1 MKSKTVSVHNQTSW
15 ANSVF
20 TFHEEDP
27 VVCRDCTLDLT
38 NLTVTPG
45 HCWLSI
51 SCLHDFSKAR
61 PKHYWRTHLWTHGR
75 TVLHCTALY
84 CTAYTPPPST
94 LLPISSSRSQNIAKH
109 QVREE
114 RKSDYSR
121 DKVPDI
127 NSHLIR
133 KPAEG
138 CWESRVKSRMKCEEI
153 WFALQIITFYP
164 EIWPGSS
171 GWQS

>member
-20 TFHEEDP
+20 TFHEDDP

-61 PKHYWRTHLWTHGR
+61 PKHYWRTHLWTHGW
-75 TVLHCTALY
+75 TVLHCTDL
-84 CTAYTPPPST
+84 YTPPST
-94 LLPISSSRSQNIAKH
+94 PPVHLLPGLSEYCKAAIER
-109 QVREE
+109 RE
-114 RKSDYSR
+114 
-121 DKVPDI
+121 KVGLQPWQGPSPANPHI
-127 NSHLIR
+127 ILLR
-133 KPAEG
+133 KPSEG
-138 CWESRVKSRMKCEEI
+138 PSPSQEARVKCEGI
-153 WFALQIITFYP
+153 CIANHHFLLRGLTRQ
-164 EIWPGSS
+164 
-171 GWQS
+171 